1 MSMKKFLPI
10 VLVAVLFAACNK
22 PAGELVGIGSHAN
35 FSEANP
41 YGMVYVKQG
50 AFMMGADAQPT
61 IFSVSDRSITVS
73 VDAFWMDE
81 TEITNDEYKQFV
93 YWVRD
98 SIARTLLVEAGY
110 DEYGIFTD
118 DYYYEEE
125 GEEMQIPLNW
135 KRPVPWNSKDYDI
148 MDILSQM
155 NYEGEN
161 IINPALLRY
170 RYEWINYDQA
180 AMLANRLDITT
191 GKYPPNAKVRV
202 DSCWIDENGT
212 ICDTTIVR
220 KLTRRRDFISN
231 LMGYSVNNL
240 PDYFIYKISECLQ
253 FLYSCDAGIDK
264 FFIERLPDTRFHA
277 PGHRLKGMTFE
288 QFMHID
294 TMFNKYVR
302 NNTDDNLNMFVAHVY
317 IRHDECFVLPEDYKK
332 HLFSIRKKQLL
343 QPTKNAKIIAK
354 RVDKHIKYAVFLNY
368 ILIKHWLSKSFPF
381 LFPED
386 DKPSSSEKKSKIRI
400 PSVKWLD
407 IFDSF
412 VGDDIA
418 QMDKYRAMPAT
429 TAFRIMNRRIRES
442 QKNKK

>member
-1 MSMKKFLPI
+1 MRTIEVVKKGMFRTEQVRLNIPVKWSELSPEQFLLI
-10 VLVAVLFAACNK
+10 AESFCK
-22 PAGELVGIGSHAN
+22 DI
-35 FSEANP
+35 
-41 YGMVYVKQG
+41 
-50 AFMMGADAQPT
+50 
-61 IFSVSDRSITVS
+61 SD
-73 VDAFWMDE
+73 
-81 TEITNDEYKQFV
+81 K
-93 YWVRD
+93 
-98 SIARTLLVEAGY
+98 
-110 DEYGIFTD
+110 
-118 DYYYEEE
+118 
-125 GEEMQIPLNW
+125 
-135 KRPVPWNSKDYDI
+135 
-148 MDILSQM
+148 
-155 NYEGEN
+155 
-161 IINPALLRY
+161 
-170 RYEWINYDQA
+170 
-180 AMLANRLDITT
+180 
-191 GKYPPNAKVRV
+191 
-202 DSCWIDENGT
+202 
-212 ICDTTIVR
+212 
-220 KLTRRRDFISN
+220 DFISK
-231 LMGYSVNNL
+231 LIGYKVNNF

-264 FFIERLPDTRFHA
+264 FFIERLPDTSFHA

-302 NNTDDNLNMFVAHVY
+302 NNTDDNLNMFVTHVY
-317 IRHDECFVLPEDYKK
+317 IRHDECFVLLDDYKK

-343 QPTKNAKIIAK
+343 QPTKNARIIAK

-368 ILIKHWLSKSFPF
+368 ILIKHWLSRSFPF